1 MTSLSGK
8 VVVVTGAGPGVGTS
22 VALVAA
28 HEGADVIVAARS
40 EDRLARIVAEV
51 EALGRTALA
60 ARVDV
65 TDLASCEAMA
75 AMAAERFGRID
86 AVVHAAFWTEPEQS
100 LWDVEEHTLARTL
113 DVNVM
118 GLWRVLH
125 AVQPHLSR
133 PGGAIVA
140 IGSQAGVKSSSS
152 LAGYAAAKAAVHSL
166 IGSAAVQLGPHGV
179 RVNGVLPG
187 SIDGPGLLEWA
198 EERAA
203 RAGTS
208 LDDELAARRARS
220 PLGRIVTP
228 DEIAHA
234 AVFLCSDRASGIT
247 GTLVD
252 LDCGQHLNA

>member
-1 MTSLSGK
+1 MRALDGK
-8 VVVVTGAGPGVGTS
+8 VVLVTGAGPGVGTS
-22 VALVAA
+22 VAVEAA
-28 HEGADVIVAARS
+28 REGATVVVAARS
-40 EDRLARIVAEV
+40 QDRLSRIVAQV
-51 EALGRTALA
+51 EAIGGAALA
-60 ARVDV
+60 APVDV
-65 TDLASCEAMA
+65 TDRRSCEALA
-75 AMAAERFGRID
+75 PTAVERFGRID
-86 AVVHAAFWTEPEQS
+86 ALVHAAFWTEPEQS
-100 LWDVEEHTLARTL
+100 LWDVDEDTLARTL

-125 AVQPHLSR
+125 SIEPHLTR
-133 PGGAIVA
+133 PGGAVVA
-140 IGSQAGVKSSSS
+140 VGSQAGVKSSAT

-166 IGSAAVQLGPHGV
+166 VGSAAVQLGPRGI

-203 RAGTS
+203 RLGTS
-208 LDDELAARRARS
+208 LEDELAARRGRS